1 MKIEPGVLRRMW
13 PRASQAK
20 IDAICNMSE
29 RVFEEH
35 GIDEAE
41 IVVQLMANIS
51 HENGAGTIVR
61 ESGNYSAAR
70 IVEIFGPGKSS
81 AKVTAGEAQA
91 LAHNGPA
98 LFDRVYNLPGSPK
111 LAKELGNHLP
121 GDGYK
126 YRGGGDLQ
134 LTGRGSYERIGKLT
148 GHPEIVDNPDLLADP
163 EISFE
168 VAVAEFVA
176 LKCVEP
182 ARHGQTERV
191 RRLVNGGTNGM
202 HEVSVW
208 VARWSA
214 AMPDVENPVMIPRGA
229 DTGNKTLGN
238 SKIMKGVIS
247 TAVPTVIGAAS
258 KVAENANSETAHV
271 SISDV
276 SDKIQQASDTITTV
290 QVATDSATAIVHT
303 VKPFLGVPPNMWAA
317 IAIGMGILA
326 IGTLAYTGWQRWV
339 KLRDQGV

>member
-1 MKIEPGVLRRMW
+1 MKIEAELLRHMW
-13 PRASQAK
+13 PRAPQAK
-20 IDAICNMSE
+20 INTISSISE

-35 GIDEAE
+35 GIDDARV
-41 IVVQLMANIS
+41 VVQLMANIS

-61 ESGNYSAAR
+61 ENGNYSSAR

-81 AKVTAGEAQA
+81 AKVTAAEAQA

-121 GDGYK
+121 GDGFK
-126 YRGGGDLQ
+126 FRGAGDLQ
-134 LTGRGSYERIGKLT
+134 ATGRGNMERLAKLV
-148 GHPEIVDNPDLLADP
+148 GRPEIAENPDLLADP

-176 LKCVEP
+176 LKCVGP
-182 ARHGQTERV
+182 AKQGQTERV

-202 HEVSVW
+202 HEVAVW

-214 AMPDVENPVMIPRGA
+214 AMPDVENPIDVPRGA
-229 DTGNKTLGN
+229 DTGNKTLLN

-247 TAVPTVIGAAS
+247 TAVPTVIGGAS
-258 KVAENANSETAHV
+258 KIAENANSETSHV
-271 SISDV
+271 NLADV

-290 QVATDSATAIVHT
+290 QVAADNATAIVHT

-326 IGTLAYTGWQRWV
+326 LGTLAYTGWQRWT